1 MDNLSSH
8 KTKKVWILLYHFN
21 FFTNMKIMIWMQENF
36 YQVIFNIVRNPDYNC
51 IETIFNQIKKHF
63 KEINDFKKEN
73 LIKNIHISI

>member
-1 MDNLSSH
+1 
-8 KTKKVWILLYHFN
+8 
-21 FFTNMKIMIWMQENF
+21 MIWMQENF